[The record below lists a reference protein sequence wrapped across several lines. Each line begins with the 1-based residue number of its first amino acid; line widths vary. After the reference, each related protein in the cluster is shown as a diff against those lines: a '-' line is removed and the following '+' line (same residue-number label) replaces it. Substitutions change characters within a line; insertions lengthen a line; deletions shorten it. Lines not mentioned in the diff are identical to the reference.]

1 MKKVLFML
9 LLLLGFP
16 TISAAD
22 IIVLKNGN
30 RIETEK
36 AWEEEGQIK
45 FYRFG
50 GVFGFPKEQVLRI
63 ENEQRDR
70 NQHEVREKP
79 VSTET
84 HNLAQENE
92 ILSKVRELYL
102 ELMDFKDDAL
112 FHEVGFSQ
120 KYKYVE
126 WQNKVMKTNEDPRS
140 ELLLKKGI
148 TPGDLSAL
156 GAEYFKSRGMETK
169 FSRYMNAEFMKA
181 LGLL

>member
-1 MKKVLFML
+1 MKKVLFL
-9 LLLLGFP
+9 LLLLLSFP
-16 TISAAD
+16 AISAAD
-22 IIVLKNGN
+22 IIILKNGN

-63 ENEQRDR
+63 ENEQLDR
-70 NQHEVREKP
+70 NQHELKERP
-79 VSTET
+79 VSTGT
-84 HNLAQENE
+84 DNLAQENE

-140 ELLLKKGI
+140 KLLLKKGI
-148 TPGDLSAL
+148 TPGDLSTL

-169 FSRYMNAEFMKA
+169 FSRYMNAEFKKA
-181 LGLL
+181 FGLL